1 MAVDVMGGYLDY
13 TKTNSSNG
21 VTELN
26 NLDEANNQEINSESI
41 LLEIYKVK
49 DININNYKN
58 KYKNLLSLY
67 TKRKLLND
75 EMINQINKVK
85 TKLTKIENK
94 YLVYGIIIA
103 VLLLVIFSGGL
114 IFSYVSLI
122 LEVALPINL
131 AFVVI
136 IDAIVRLICFGCF
149 ERPYGLPAVLALIS
163 SLPFVSGLETL
174 SEKKTEKYNNK
185 ISLLEK
191 EKISNQKELEYI
203 NKLMNNIIKNTY
215 DNDKLL
221 CDLEATINNGI
232 VVDNK
237 LILDELNN
245 INHKLSN
252 EESSKSIEDK
262 KEELSRELYQV
273 VDSRK
278 VFINNKNNSNQKRL
292 KK

>member
-1 MAVDVMGGYLDY
+1 M
-13 TKTNSSNG
+13 
-21 VTELN
+21 
-26 NLDEANNQEINSESI
+26 
-41 LLEIYKVK
+41 
-49 DININNYKN
+49 
-58 KYKNLLSLY
+58 
-67 TKRKLLND
+67 
-75 EMINQINKVK
+75 
-85 TKLTKIENK
+85 
-94 YLVYGIIIA
+94 
-103 VLLLVIFSGGL
+103 
-114 IFSYVSLI
+114 
-122 LEVALPINL
+122 ALPINL
-131 AFVVI
+131 VFVVLL
-136 IDAIVRLICFGCF
+136 DGIVRLICFGCF
-149 ERPYGLPAVLALIS
+149 ERPYGLPEILALIS

-174 SEKKTEKYNNK
+174 LEKKTEKYNNK

-278 VFINNKNNSNQKRL
+278 VFTNNKNNSNQKKL